1 MTGSIGSQLVWYQG
15 GAAHIGDAT
24 DMSNKL
30 LFFCVQF
37 FFVRAH
43 FLGGRARNF
52 SSKFPRVSGISIQ
65 RNVLHIRCEI
75 AHTAATPVFF
85 WSAPEFFLVDFH
97 VLGGSTVKLNVFPV

>member
-37 FFVRAH
+37 FFVHAH
-43 FLGGRARNF
+43 FLGGRTRNF
-52 SSKFPRVSGISIQ
+52 SSKFPRVSGISIL
-65 RNVLHIRCEI
+65 RNVLPIWCEI
-75 AHTAATPVFF
+75 AHTAAAPFF
-85 WSAPEFFLVDFH
+85 WVRARIFSR
-97 VLGGSTVKLNVFPV
+97 

>member
-52 SSKFPRVSGISIQ
+52 FQ
-65 RNVLHIRCEI
+65 
-75 AHTAATPVFF
+75 
-85 WSAPEFFLVDFH
+85 
-97 VLGGSTVKLNVFPV
+97 